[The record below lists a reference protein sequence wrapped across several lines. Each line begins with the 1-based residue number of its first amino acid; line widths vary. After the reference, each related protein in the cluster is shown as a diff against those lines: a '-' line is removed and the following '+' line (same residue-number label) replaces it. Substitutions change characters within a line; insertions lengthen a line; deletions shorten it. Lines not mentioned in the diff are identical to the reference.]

1 MEMCRSKEHGVHCDR
16 ACALR
21 LASLLS
27 GEDRHGLDHLI
38 GTYITM
44 LFNFLCLKMFGDLKS
59 LVGREDAPSQ
69 GRAVLGTRRLQT
81 RGCFSYTKP

>member
-1 MEMCRSKEHGVHCDR
+1 MVQTCDR
-16 ACALR
+16 ACPVR

-27 GEDRHGLDHLI
+27 GEGRHGLHHWT

-44 LFNFLCLKMFGDLKS
+44 LFNVLCLKMFGDLKS

-69 GRAVLGTRRLQT
+69 GRAVLRTSRLQT
-81 RGCFSYTKP
+81 RGCVFYIKP